1 MKIQT
6 TDYQK
11 LSANQIS
18 DKGPTSQTY
27 KKTFRN
33 TTVRNNPIKKQATD
47 LKRHFSK

>member
-27 KKTFRN
+27 KKTTFKI
-33 TTVRNNPIKKQATD
+33 TTVRNNPIKKWAKALHQRT
-47 LKRHFSK
+47 S